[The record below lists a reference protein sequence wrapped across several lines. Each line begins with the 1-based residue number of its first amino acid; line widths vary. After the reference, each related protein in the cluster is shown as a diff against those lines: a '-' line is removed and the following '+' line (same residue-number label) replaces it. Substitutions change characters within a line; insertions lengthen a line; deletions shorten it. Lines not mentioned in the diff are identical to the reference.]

1 MTDSSA
7 IIKLLH
13 GCVDLHCHSGPNP
26 FPRRFD
32 HAEAAKDG
40 ERLGM
45 RGVLVKSHH
54 HNTVMDLLAM
64 GDRLAASTTPV
75 FGGIALNSTVGGIN
89 PDAVAMSLR
98 MGGRAVW
105 FPTFGSARHIE
116 AHPEGGGFPTAS
128 VEVPSHLVEVRQDNG
143 DLIPE
148 VFEVLDLV
156 KETGA
161 LVTGGH
167 MGTDEITQL
176 FTEAHAKGITR
187 MMLNHPD
194 YVIGADEAK
203 CRELTGLGAYIE
215 HEAGM
220 YDPEGTK
227 KWDPKVLFEWIERIG
242 PEHTVIASDL
252 GQKDRP
258 MPVDA
263 YIRVATALLDLG
275 LDEKSLR
282 LIFCDNPAF
291 LLGLD
296 D

>member
-7 IIKLLH
+7 VVKLLQ
-13 GCVDLHCHSGPNP
+13 GSVDLHCHSGPNP
-26 FPRRFD
+26 FPRRID

-40 ERLGM
+40 ERLAM

-54 HNTVMDLLAM
+54 HNTVMDLLSM
-64 GDRLAASTTPV
+64 RDRLANIKTPA
-75 FGGIALNSTVGGIN
+75 FGGIALNSVVGGIN
-89 PDAVAMSLR
+89 PGAVAMCLR
-98 MGGRAVW
+98 MGGKAVW
-105 FPTFGSARHIE
+105 FPTFSAGRHIE
-116 AHPEGGGFPTAS
+116 CHPEGVGFPTA
-128 VEVPSHLVEVRQDNG
+128 VGVPTTLVDIHREDG
-143 DLIPE
+143 DLVPE
-148 VFEVLDLV
+148 VYEVLDLV
-156 KETGA
+156 KESGA
-161 LVTGGH
+161 MVTGGH
-167 MGTDEITQL
+167 LDTESITQL
-176 FTEAHAKGITR
+176 FAAARDKGITR

-203 CRELTGLGAYIE
+203 CRELVGYGAFIE
-215 HEAGM
+215 HESGF

-227 KWDPKVLFEWIERIG
+227 AWDPKLLLDWIERIG

-258 MPVDA
+258 LPVDS

-282 LIFCDNPAF
+282 MIFCDNPAY